1 MQVDPEYLRQHYA
14 SLSDEALLEIDRA
27 ELVEIAQTCLDDEI
41 SQRGLDSVG
50 EATHVNEPLVGDEE
64 LEYDHEPRGEGDTPG
79 WLEEGAE
86 VYSAVGRRGAAD
98 APDAVV
104 DARDVLEA
112 AGIPCHL
119 DLCEDQPETNRS
131 PEEPTHRWRLMV
143 PGQLIFRAASVLDRD
158 IFNADFEAGW
168 RTHLEALSDQ
178 EVRAMNPQVVFCGLF
193 DRMERVTRAYRE
205 EISRR
210 GLASKS

>member
-27 ELVEIAQTCLDDEI
+27 ELVEIAQGCLDYEL
-41 SQRGLDSVG
+41 SQRGLDSAG
-50 EATHVNEPLVGDEE
+50 EALQGNGQLAVDDEE

-86 VYSAVGRRGAAD
+86 VYAIVVRPGD
-98 APDAVV
+98 PAPDSVV
-104 DARDVLEA
+104 EGRDVLEA

-119 DLCEDQPETNRS
+119 EMWEEQPAANRS
-131 PEEPTHRWRLMV
+131 SGPAHRWRLMV
-143 PGQLIFRAASVLDRD
+143 PGQLGFRATSLLERD
-158 IFNADFEAGW
+158 IFNAEFEAGW